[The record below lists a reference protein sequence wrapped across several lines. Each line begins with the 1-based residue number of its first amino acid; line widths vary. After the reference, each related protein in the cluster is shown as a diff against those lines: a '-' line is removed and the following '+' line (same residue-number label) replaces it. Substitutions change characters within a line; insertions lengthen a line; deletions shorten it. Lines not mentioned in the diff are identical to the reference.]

1 MFPFPATTVNY
12 SCAVWLSKGC
22 RQAKDMVKKEYCRKC
37 KKELTSDEI
46 GATKK
51 LVNRGSQVFYCLDC
65 LAGAFDIT
73 REDIEKKIVY
83 FKETGCTLFQ

>member
-1 MFPFPATTVNY
+1 MCLPDRFE
-12 SCAVWLSKGC
+12 S
-22 RQAKDMVKKEYCRKC
+22 DMEHMKKQEYCKKC
-37 KKELTSDEI
+37 QKPLTSDEI

-51 LVNRGSQVFYCLDC
+51 LINRGSQVFFCLDC
-65 LAGAFDIT
+65 LAQAFDIT